1 MRTGYVLTGNND
13 SPRAQFSKRVLES
26 VGFNVIFFNY
36 IPHENK
42 VLSNR
47 NSMLEIYKLIAN
59 GTDEWVYVFED
70 DINILETITIDDIIK
85 YEAISNSVFYLGVCM
100 YQVNNIKINS
110 TFIDKKPVAI
120 VQGCVRGLHAIA
132 LSKSGAK
139 ELLEFSE
146 KMDHY
151 EYMDM
156 ILEQFTNT
164 HPANVI
170 RYDLQSYIFGHRG
183 VFFQDRKRFPTT
195 I

>member
-1 MRTGYVLTGNND
+1 
-13 SPRAQFSKRVLES
+13 
-26 VGFNVIFFNY
+26 
-36 IPHENK
+36 
-42 VLSNR
+42 
-47 NSMLEIYKLIAN
+47 
-59 GTDEWVYVFED
+59 
-70 DINILETITIDDIIK
+70 
-85 YEAISNSVFYLGVCM
+85 M

-110 TFIDKKPVAI
+110 TFIDDKKPVAI

-139 ELLEFSE
+139 ELLEFSK